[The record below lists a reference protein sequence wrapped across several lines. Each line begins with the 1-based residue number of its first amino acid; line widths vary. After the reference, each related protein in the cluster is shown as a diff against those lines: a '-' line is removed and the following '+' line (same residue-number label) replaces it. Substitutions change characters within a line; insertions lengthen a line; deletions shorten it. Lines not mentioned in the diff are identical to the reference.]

1 MADRRHR
8 EGIVVRGLTMT
19 YERRGITTTAVA
31 DCDLV
36 VPKGSWASLLGPSGC
51 GKSTLLKILADIVK
65 PTGGLVTMDELTPA
79 EARAARIFA
88 LVSQQST
95 MLPWRRLAENVE
107 LGLELAGIPKRERR
121 ARAREAIELVGL
133 SGFEKAYPH
142 ELSGG
147 MRQRAAIARALTLRP
162 RFLLMDEPF
171 GALDEITRERLNFEL
186 IQILE
191 ESGATLLLV
200 THSVSE
206 AVILS
211 DQVAVMSPRPGRIV
225 HLASLPFGHH
235 RTPALRDDPRF
246 AAAERELRRA
256 LGNGHEVPP
265 VRIAPEPEPDPAL
278 LAG

>member
-1 MADRRHR
+1 MADRRDR
-8 EGIVVRGLTMT
+8 EGIIVRDVTMT
-19 YERRGITTTAVA
+19 YERRGIATTAVDA
-31 DCDLV
+31 CDLV

-51 GKSTLLKILADIVK
+51 GKSTLLKILADIVR
-65 PTGGLVTMDELTPA
+65 PTSGTATMDELTPA

-88 LVSQQST
+88 LVSQQSV

-107 LGLELAGIPKRERR
+107 LGLEVAGVPKRERR

-147 MRQRAAIARALTLRP
+147 MRQRGAIARALTLRP

-171 GALDEITRERLNFEL
+171 GALDELTRERLNFEL
-186 IQILE
+186 IHILE
-191 ESGATLLLV
+191 ETGATLLLV
-200 THSVSE
+200 THSVTE

-211 DQVAVMSPRPGRIV
+211 DTVAVMSPRPGRIV
-225 HLASLPFGHH
+225 HVASLPFGHR
-235 RTPALRDDPRF
+235 RTPELRDDPGF
-246 AAAERELRRA
+246 VAAERDLRHA
-256 LGNGHEVPP
+256 LGSGTAPAP
-265 VRIAPEPEPDPAL
+265 VAPARAL

>member
-65 PTGGLVTMDELTPA
+65 PTSGLVTMDELTPA

-171 GALDEITRERLNFEL
+171 GALDEITRERLNFE
-186 IQILE
+186 QI
-191 ESGATLLLV
+191 
-200 THSVSE
+200 
-206 AVILS
+206 
-211 DQVAVMSPRPGRIV
+211 GRAHV
-225 HLASLPFGHH
+225 
-235 RTPALRDDPRF
+235 
-246 AAAERELRRA
+246 
-256 LGNGHEVPP
+256 
-265 VRIAPEPEPDPAL
+265 
-278 LAG
+278 